1 MDSVLQARIDQWL
14 ESIDIPAQNH
24 SADQPPLK
32 KRKRYHQNNQLL
44 SPEQSTKNSNLYE
57 RASAIPVPYM
67 APETPGKR
75 KADDNDDVTPR
86 APQLARSQSS
96 IFEGVPDFSSRSGT
110 GTSTSKRSG
119 RSSPTKQTFPVVGL
133 GGHVLHSRTLNPS
146 ALDMPNELYKLY
158 VDIQKINMG
167 QKFLPQ
173 SWEAGINERSK
184 TIDRTLQMLEPSVAY
199 IPPPTAGFAVDDDD
213 EMPLSSV
220 FAIVDDILEEA
231 QRCQNDPFDETGWNH
246 LVHTPLIKAVIKQK
260 CWPGSSILKMSPCM
274 TASVTARYHK
284 FPLASTKVD
293 YVLHIDPPASTEVDA
308 ATRRLQASTLEKSVN
323 HTSFDPLRT
332 SPICLSIETK
342 KYGGDVKKGDV
353 QMASW
358 QAAQWTC
365 LASQAGDSIEK
376 LPFLPGIIVQGHHWS
391 FVATTRRGD
400 ETTLWASTP
409 IGTTMTSLGVLQ
421 IMAGLSRL
429 RRWAVEDFW
438 PWYKDNVLTTI

>member
-1 MDSVLQARIDQWL
+1 
-14 ESIDIPAQNH
+14 
-24 SADQPPLK
+24 
-32 KRKRYHQNNQLL
+32 
-44 SPEQSTKNSNLYE
+44 
-57 RASAIPVPYM
+57 
-67 APETPGKR
+67 
-75 KADDNDDVTPR
+75 
-86 APQLARSQSS
+86 
-96 IFEGVPDFSSRSGT
+96 
-110 GTSTSKRSG
+110 
-119 RSSPTKQTFPVVGL
+119 
-133 GGHVLHSRTLNPS
+133 
-146 ALDMPNELYKLY
+146 
-158 VDIQKINMG
+158 
-167 QKFLPQ
+167 
-173 SWEAGINERSK
+173 
-184 TIDRTLQMLEPSVAY
+184 
-199 IPPPTAGFAVDDDD
+199 
-213 EMPLSSV
+213 
-220 FAIVDDILEEA
+220 
-231 QRCQNDPFDETGWNH
+231 
-246 LVHTPLIKAVIKQK
+246 
-260 CWPGSSILKMSPCM
+260 M

-400 ETTLWASTP
+400 ETVSVLIVEQCCFSEVNMLLTCWKTLWASTP

-438 PWYKDNVLTTI
+438 PWYKDNVLKETQTV